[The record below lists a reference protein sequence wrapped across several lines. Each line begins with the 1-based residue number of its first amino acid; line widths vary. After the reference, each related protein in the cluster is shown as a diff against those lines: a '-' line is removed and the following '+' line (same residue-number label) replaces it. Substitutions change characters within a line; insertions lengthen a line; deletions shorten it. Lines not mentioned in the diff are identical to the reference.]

1 MSKGYYMHH
10 LGSIV
15 ALMLD
20 AGLAGLIQPSKKKK
34 KKGISKRIIT
44 LIMCCLLEWK
54 RNVTRWDRI
63 CFPCVCSG
71 ACQKKILSSIFLSST
86 VTVEPLFCLNY
97 FSTVICSSSDSGVCP
112 INSFKV

>member
-34 KKGISKRIIT
+34 KKEFPKG
-44 LIMCCLLEWK
+44 LLH
-54 RNVTRWDRI
+54 
-63 CFPCVCSG
+63 
-71 ACQKKILSSIFLSST
+71 
-86 VTVEPLFCLNY
+86 
-97 FSTVICSSSDSGVCP
+97 
-112 INSFKV
+112 